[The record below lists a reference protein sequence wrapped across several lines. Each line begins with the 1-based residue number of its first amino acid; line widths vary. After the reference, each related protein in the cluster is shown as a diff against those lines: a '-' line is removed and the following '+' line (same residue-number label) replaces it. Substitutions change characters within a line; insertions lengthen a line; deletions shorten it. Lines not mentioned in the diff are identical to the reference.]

1 LLLGIGVIT
10 MKEKCAGGGDVLQ
23 VLFTTHTTLFLSKS
37 HHVTRHTSHVS
48 PALQCQSV
56 TTLFT
61 LWFFKAPWP
70 QPLTF
75 VLSET
80 LGACLSL
87 AIM

>member
-1 LLLGIGVIT
+1 
-10 MKEKCAGGGDVLQ
+10 MKETCDGGGDVLN
-23 VLFTTHTTLFLSKS
+23 VIVTHHSRVVHRTP
-37 HHVTRHTSHVS
+37 RHTSHVTRD
-48 PALQCQSV
+48 LQCQSV

-70 QPLTF
+70 QPLTL

-80 LGACLSL
+80 VGAFLSL